1 MVDRGRDVSDGQTG
15 SLLTSCPR
23 VSETQGCPVAPRGLG
38 HSHRM
43 AGLPVMLGSQGRRD
57 GRKACSCTFPEGDSQ
72 AATPQCGKFSNE
84 EMHTHTRAKR
94 QKTLVIDSDRE
105 SEHEIHTVLEN
116 APLLLQTSES
126 KTFHE
131 N

>member
-1 MVDRGRDVSDGQTG
+1 MVGHGRDVSDGQIG
-15 SLLTSCPR
+15 GLLTSCPR

-84 EMHTHTRAKR
+84 EMHTHTRAQGDLGIVER
-94 QKTLVIDSDRE
+94 SDPDW
-105 SEHEIHTVLEN
+105 SL
-116 APLLLQTSES
+116 
-126 KTFHE
+126 KKDFY
-131 N
+131 

>member
-84 EMHTHTRAKR
+84 EMHTHTRAQGDLGIVER
-94 QKTLVIDSDRE
+94 SDPDW
-105 SEHEIHTVLEN
+105 SL
-116 APLLLQTSES
+116 
-126 KTFHE
+126 KKDFY
-131 N
+131 